1 MQKLYK
7 HLIKCCKLPI
17 ISSSSLLLVIFILI
31 YVVAQA
37 CDIDLI
43 KNVEVNSDRIFISN
57 IASKYPKNIEKMP
70 VSLAPMPNETTKI
83 DANYLKSVLNS
94 NNMHYSVCGEYSIVK
109 RKAFL
114 ITADTIYKLMGEKD
128 LIIQTKLPIALPYN
142 HYTLSISG
150 IKNYGEYSWI
160 QLTVMLNNQVYRNF
174 FIQYLKKINSL
185 VPIASQDIRSYQVIS
200 KDDIEYKKVDY
211 VPSYVI
217 TSKDSIIGAKAL
229 GNIKQGSYFT
239 FYNTQRQMLVNY
251 GDIVS
256 AVYDKD
262 GIDIQTSAKA
272 LQMGY
277 KGDIIKIEFHSKRIG
292 NAKVIGLKKVEIIQ

>member
-1 MQKLYK
+1 M
-7 HLIKCCKLPI
+7 
-17 ISSSSLLLVIFILI
+17 
-31 YVVAQA
+31 
-37 CDIDLI
+37 
-43 KNVEVNSDRIFISN
+43 FISD

-70 VSLAPMPNETTKI
+70 ISLAPMPNETTKI
-83 DANYLKSVLNS
+83 DADYLKSILNG
-94 NNMHYSVCGEYSIVK
+94 NNMHYNICGSYSIVK

-114 ITADTIYKLMGEKD
+114 ITADTIYKLMDEKD

-142 HYTLSISG
+142 HYTLSISS

-174 FIQYLKKINSL
+174 FIQYVKKIDSL

-200 KDDIEYKKVDY
+200 KDDIEYKRVDY

-217 TSKDSIIGAKAL
+217 TTKDSIISAKAL
-229 GNIKQGSYFT
+229 GNIKAGSFFT
-239 FYNTQRQMLVNY
+239 FYNTQRQMLVNI

-256 AVYDKD
+256 AMYDKN

-277 KGDIIKIEFHSKRIG
+277 KGDIIKVEFNSKRIG
-292 NAKVIGLKKVEIIQ
+292 NARVIGLRKVEVIQ

>member
-7 HLIKCCKLPI
+7 HLIKCCKLLI
-17 ISSSSLLLVIFILI
+17 ISSSSFIFIFVSLSI
-31 YVVAQA
+31 A
-37 CDIDLI
+37 CDINLI
-43 KNVEVNSDRIFISN
+43 KNVEVNSDRVFISD

-70 VSLAPMPNETTKI
+70 ISLAPMPNETTKI
-83 DANYLKSVLNS
+83 DADYLKSILNG
-94 NNMHYSVCGEYSIVK
+94 NNMHYNICGSYSIVK

-114 ITADTIYKLMGEKD
+114 ITADTIYKLMDEKD

-142 HYTLSISG
+142 HYTLSISS

-174 FIQYLKKINSL
+174 FIQYVKKIDSL

-200 KDDIEYKKVDY
+200 KDDIEYKRVDY

-217 TSKDSIIGAKAL
+217 TTKDSIISAKAL
-229 GNIKQGSYFT
+229 GNIKAGSFFT
-239 FYNTQRQMLVNY
+239 FYNTQRQMLVNI

-256 AVYDKD
+256 AMYDKN

-277 KGDIIKIEFHSKRIG
+277 KGDIIKVEFNSKRIG
-292 NAKVIGLKKVEIIQ
+292 NARVIGLRKVEVIQ

>member
-7 HLIKCCKLPI
+7 HLIKCCKLLI
-17 ISSSSLLLVIFILI
+17 ISSSSLIFIF
-31 YVVAQA
+31 VSFSSA
-37 CDIDLI
+37 CDINLI
-43 KNVEVNSDRIFISN
+43 KNVEVNSDRVFISD

-70 VSLAPMPNETTKI
+70 ISLAPMPNETTKI
-83 DANYLKSVLNS
+83 DANYLKSILNS
-94 NNMHYSVCGEYSIVK
+94 NNMHYSVCGSYSIVK

-114 ITADTIYKLMGEKD
+114 ITADTIYKLMNEKD

-142 HYTLSISG
+142 HYILSISS

-174 FIQYLKKINSL
+174 FIQYIKKIDSL
-185 VPIASQDIRSYQVIS
+185 VPIASEDIRSYQVIS

-217 TSKDSIIGAKAL
+217 TTKDSIIGAKAL
-229 GNIKQGSYFT
+229 GNIKAGSFFT
-239 FYNTQRQMLVNY
+239 FYNTQRQMMVNV

-277 KGDIIKIEFHSKRIG
+277 KGDIIKVEFNSKRIG
-292 NAKVIGLKKVEIIQ
+292 NARVIGLKKVEIIQ